1 MNNSAS
7 LPDVQQNKDDR
18 GIELDSVGI
27 RNVSI
32 PFKLQA
38 SNAEVFTLVA
48 KVSVGV
54 GLAKELKGTHMSRFM
69 SLFSEFASSPLKSL
83 NIQPLLS
90 QICERLES
98 PTSNLHIGIDYPL
111 TKAAPVTGLEAPVAY
126 SCSLIG
132 TLDEVTG
139 KKNLI
144 FNVKIPS
151 ANLCPCSKAIS
162 EYGAHNQRLMI
173 DVSVSIDP
181 SLECPTHWVENLIFA
196 VEEAGSC
203 PLFPILKRADEKYVT
218 ERQYDNPKFV
228 EDVVRDAAKILQDF
242 PGILGFK
249 VSAEALESIHAHN
262 AWASYSSNFPELS
275 SKFALDIL

>member
-1 MNNSAS
+1 MNNSS
-7 LPDVQQNKDDR
+7 TLPDVQQNKDER

-32 PFKLQA
+32 PFKLTA
-38 SNAEVFTLVA
+38 SNAEVFSLVA

-69 SLFSEFASSPLKSL
+69 TLFTEFAAKPLESL
-83 NIQPLLS
+83 NIQPLLK

-98 PTSNLHIGIDYPL
+98 STSNLYIGIDYPL

-126 SCSLIG
+126 RCNLIG
-132 TLDEVTG
+132 TLDEDSG
-139 KKNLI
+139 EKNVI
-144 FNVKIPS
+144 FNIKIPS

-181 SLECPTHWVENLIFA
+181 ALDCPTHWIENLIFA

-203 PLFPILKRADEKYVT
+203 PVFPILKRADEKYVT

-228 EDVVRDAAKILQDF
+228 EDVVRDAAKILEGF
-242 PGILGFK
+242 PGVLGFK

-262 AWASYSSNFPELS
+262 AWASYSKNFPELS
-275 SKFALDIL
+275 AKFSLDSI